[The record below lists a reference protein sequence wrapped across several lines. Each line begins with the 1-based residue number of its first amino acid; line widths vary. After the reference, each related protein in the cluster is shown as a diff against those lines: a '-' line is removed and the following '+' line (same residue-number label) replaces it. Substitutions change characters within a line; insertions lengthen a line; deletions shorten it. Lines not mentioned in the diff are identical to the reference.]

1 MAKNTKDFS
10 IFLTKVSTDNATKD
24 FSVVTGYN
32 MLVQQIEQACKVN
45 KGELMAD
52 PYFGSDINQ
61 FLYSDQI
68 NKNFIQGFLSN
79 SINYGVT
86 DVNNVVVKNMNY
98 GESSL
103 TFEVE
108 FSVSNSVNS
117 QSVKCN
123 IEVPL

>member
-10 IFLTKVSTDNATKD
+10 IFLTKVSSDNSTKD

-45 KGELMAD
+45 QGELMAD
-52 PYFGSDINQ
+52 PYFGSNINQ
-61 FLYSDQI
+61 FIYSDQI

-79 SINYGVT
+79 SINYGVS
-86 DVNNVVVKNMNY
+86 NISNVIVKNMNFSETY
-98 GESSL
+98 L
-103 TFEVE
+103 NFEVE
-108 FSVSNSVNS
+108 FSVSNSVNK